1 MDDDKNHATNTNN
14 NKEETWNYLGKRHR
28 EVVVCNTVFNF
39 KQKEESRNFDSGKRA
54 GAKAVTNCNRHGH
67 IHTVK
72 VTTNEGE
79 GKIMLF
85 WNEGGTLI

>member
-1 MDDDKNHATNTNN
+1 M
-14 NKEETWNYLGKRHR
+14 
-28 EVVVCNTVFNF
+28 VCNTVFNF

-85 WNEGGTLI
+85 

>member
-1 MDDDKNHATNTNN
+1 M
-14 NKEETWNYLGKRHR
+14 
-28 EVVVCNTVFNF
+28 VCNTVF
-39 KQKEESRNFDSGKRA
+39 KQKEESRNFDSEKRA

-67 IHTVK
+67 IHTVT

-85 WNEGGTLI
+85 